1 MNSIKRLSF
10 LLMICLSVGLAAQSC
25 KSTKDKAQNISDL
38 EGMGNIEIHLDGT
51 WILKSLNGQNVSDVF
66 KGKTPTMNLNFKESR
81 VFGNGGCNSYTGK
94 FSYKDGIFSAPN
106 VAATMMACFQEN
118 KESDFFAMLGGQNT
132 VKVINGVLTFM
143 NGGKT
148 VAEFVK
154 GVDPSMLSGKWVLE
168 SIADQNL
175 QTLFPEGGRTATL
188 EFDAA
193 DGRVKGNAGCNG
205 YGATYAINSTIIE
218 VGPIM
223 STKMACP
230 NLSGETKFVETLSGT
245 SMLDATTDKLTFS
258 KNGKVTLTF
267 VKEKN

>member
-1 MNSIKRLSF
+1 MNSVKRLSF
-10 LLMICLSVGLAAQSC
+10 LFMICLSVGLVAQSC

-38 EGMGNIEIHLDGT
+38 EGMGNIEVRLDGT

-66 KGKTPTMNLNFKESR
+66 KGKTPTMTLNFGDNR
-81 VFGNGGCNSYTGK
+81 VFGTGGCNSYNGK
-94 FSYKDGIFSAPN
+94 FSYKDGVFSAPN

-154 GVDPSMLSGKWVLE
+154 GVDPAMLSGKWVLE
-168 SIADQNL
+168 SIAGKDMKE
-175 QTLFPEGGRTATL
+175 LFPGENLSTL
-188 EFDAA
+188 EFDAVE
-193 DGRVKGNAGCNG
+193 GRVKGNAGCNRYSG
-205 YGATYAINSTIIE
+205 PYTINSTVIE
-218 VGPIM
+218 VGSLM
-223 STKMACP
+223 TTRMACP
-230 NLSGETKFVETLSGT
+230 NLSGETEFVKTLSGT
-245 SMLDATTDKLTFS
+245 SILDAATDKLTFS
-258 KNGKVTLTF
+258 KDGKVTLTF